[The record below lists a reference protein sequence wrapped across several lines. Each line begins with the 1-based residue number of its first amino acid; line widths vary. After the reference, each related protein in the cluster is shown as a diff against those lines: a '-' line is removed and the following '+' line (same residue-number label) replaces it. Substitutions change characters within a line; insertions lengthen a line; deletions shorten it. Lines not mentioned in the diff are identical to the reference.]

1 MFVNELMCLQHGC
14 EEGWATLFYVKFR
27 SFLRRR
33 AVGLIILPAEL
44 SSSSSKNVSFTV
56 QTRGILTSAGL
67 RWPPV
72 WIDMCA
78 CMNMMSL
85 ENHQSPA

>member
-1 MFVNELMCLQHGC
+1 MRGGMSHPFLCEVQIIFKEESCWFGYFTSRIELQ
-14 EEGWATLFYVKFR
+14 
-27 SFLRRR
+27 FL
-33 AVGLIILPAEL
+33 L
-44 SSSSSKNVSFTV
+44 NVSFTV